1 VSGPELPIQYN
12 FPSDTLAGKIVL
24 LAGGSGGLGSA
35 TAFLLARE
43 RASLVLGFRSNRP
56 RAEALRNALAPLG
69 AQGGTRI
76 ELAPGD
82 LTHPGVPEQYIRQ
95 ATDLGPLAAVAIFAG
110 DPARPA
116 PDEEESVTGEME
128 RQMERRHMERMEFSW
143 KVNFQGP
150 YHLARLA
157 ARQMA
162 EQGTSGSIVLVST
175 MQAVVPFAGSAAY
188 SSPKAA
194 LAHAARTLAHEFG
207 GKANI
212 SVNVVAPGVTD
223 AGMAAASVASG
234 KYERFLRDGVIPR
247 YGRAEDVAR
256 VVRLLLEPDGYIT
269 GQVITVDGG
278 LTLRR

>member
-1 VSGPELPIQYN
+1 MSAQENPLPYN
-12 FPSDTLAGKIVL
+12 FPSNTLAGKIVL
-24 LAGGSGGLGSA
+24 LAGGSGGLGAA

-43 RASLVLGFRSNRP
+43 KASLVLGFRSNRS
-56 RAEALRNALAPLG
+56 RAEALRSALMPLA
-69 AQGGTRI
+69 AQI
-76 ELAPGD
+76 ELVEGD
-82 LTHPGVPEQYIRQ
+82 LTAPGVPEQYIRR
-95 ATDLGPLAAVAIFAG
+95 ATALGPLAAVAIFAG

-116 PDEEESVTGEME
+116 PSEGNSVTNELE
-128 RQMERRHMERMEFSW
+128 RQIERMELSW

-157 ARQMA
+157 AQQMA
-162 EQGTSGSIVLVST
+162 EQGTAGSIVLVST

-194 LAHAARTLAHEFG
+194 LAHAARILAHEFG
-207 GKANI
+207 GKTNI

-223 AGMAAASVASG
+223 AGMAAASVSSG